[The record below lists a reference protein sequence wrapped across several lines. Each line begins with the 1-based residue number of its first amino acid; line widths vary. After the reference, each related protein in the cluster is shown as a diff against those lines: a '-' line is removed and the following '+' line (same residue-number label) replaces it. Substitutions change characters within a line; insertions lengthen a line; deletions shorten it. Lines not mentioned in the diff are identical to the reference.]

1 MDKYTEIEQGESG
14 NLVGTICAD
23 EPVPGVPAINPGDR
37 FVATVRV
44 ARKEGVVVSL
54 PMGGSGTVS
63 PRCWGNGPERME
75 ALGKINPGD
84 PLEVVVR
91 SWDPR
96 TRTASLVLPGFED
109 LPRLPKTKPDNQHK
123 CPKAPKAAFRPEPQ
137 GTTFVFDLANV
148 IGHIPPACIPN
159 AKSAIES
166 RFSAAGYPTLFYLDS
181 NAIGWLHY
189 VLPDDAAKDEFFR
202 NFKNSGNASFT
213 GGREKAASNA
223 HGREADLAV
232 LQTVAAI
239 GNSVACSR
247 DGFDDYAESFPEIVP
262 KQVRQFSVV
271 KLPNQSVVLTIEGAG
286 CAGVVIPPFAAG
298 PTGVDASLDVDAPSE
313 E

>member
-1 MDKYTEIEQGESG
+1 MQENIEDKQIESG
-14 NLVGTICAD
+14 NPAGATCAD
-23 EPVPGVPAINPGDR
+23 EPVSGVPAINPGDR
-37 FVATVRV
+37 FVATVRS
-44 ARKEGVVVSL
+44 ARREGVIVSL
-54 PMGGSGTVS
+54 PMGGNGTVS
-63 PRCWGNGPERME
+63 PRCWGNGSERMG
-75 ALGKINPGD
+75 ALSKINPGD

-109 LPRLPKTKPDNQHK
+109 LPRLPKAKPDNQHRYT
-123 CPKAPKAAFRPEPQ
+123 KASKAAFKPEPQ

-166 RFSAAGYPTLFYLDS
+166 RFSAAGYSTLFYLDS

-202 NFKNSGNASFT
+202 NFKYSGNASFT
-213 GGREKAASNA
+213 GSGKKAASNA
-223 HGREADLAV
+223 NRGEADLAV

-262 KQVRQFSVV
+262 RRVRQFSVV
-271 KLPNQSVVLTIEGAG
+271 RLPDQSVVLTMEGAG
-286 CAGVVIPPFAAG
+286 CAGVVIPPFAAE
-298 PTGVDASLDVDAPSE
+298 PTGVDASLGVDASSE